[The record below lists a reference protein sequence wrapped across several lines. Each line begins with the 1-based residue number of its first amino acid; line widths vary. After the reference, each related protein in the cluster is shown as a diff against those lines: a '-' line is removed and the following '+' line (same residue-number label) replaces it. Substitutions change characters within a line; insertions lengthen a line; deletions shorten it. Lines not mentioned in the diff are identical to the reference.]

1 MITLYAADSPNVVKI
16 HLALEEMGLAYRTV
30 PIDVMAGETFAPDF
44 LRINPNGKVPV
55 IVDETGSTGGPVTI
69 FESGAI
75 LIYLAEK
82 TGMFLPTDAVER
94 YQTLQ
99 WLMVQMSG
107 LGPILGQFVHFR
119 LFAPVP
125 DDYALSRYTT
135 LTRRVLDALETRLGD
150 APWLGGSDY
159 SIADMATFPW
169 IRPLARLFGPEI
181 DDDYPRLTQW
191 VERIGA
197 RPATARALDA
207 VEAVGR
213 LTTPPGEASPENR
226 DKVFGRGAYART
238 PA

>member
-16 HLALEEMGLAYRTV
+16 HLALEEMELAYRTV

-119 LFAPVP
+119 LFAPEP
-125 DDYALSRYTT
+125 DGYALSRYTT

-150 APWLGGSDY
+150 APWLGGSGY